1 MHSANLQIFKL
12 AIGGGPPPA
21 PLDQITLS
29 AARMLAKER
38 VVEIDGGQDVFANAA
53 G

>member
-1 MHSANLQIFKL
+1 MHSANLQISKL

-38 VVEIDGGQDVFANAA
+38 VVGIDGGQDVFADAA